1 MSFST
6 EQVMIASV
14 AMEMASASISSDM
27 STVFTCAL
35 KVDMPAA
42 RAPALR
48 AERLPR
54 CTFYRDVLRC
64 TFALSAVYSGPNH
77 WLDENAGLQ
86 VVQEKKLASPPCS
99 PHWQ

>member
-42 RAPALR
+42 RAPFS
-48 AERLPR
+48 EQNG
-54 CTFYRDVLRC
+54 YRDVRYWPC
-64 TFALSAVYSGPNH
+64 PQFTPAKALA
-77 WLDENAGLQ
+77 DENAGLQ